1 MAIST
6 TMLRL
11 LTEALD
17 ELGIDSRALIVECEI
32 DAELLHDTEA
42 RISQD
47 AFERVWN
54 GAQQQT
60 GHAHIGL
67 LVGERINVRAVNLF
81 GYLML
86 SSATIGA
93 GIKRVARYQQ
103 VLTEVPWIEVDES
116 DPTRLR
122 VGSQVGG
129 NEFRAIHAEYVA
141 ALILRIMDWASEG
154 EAIPEMV
161 SFRHEARGPV
171 ADYARVLR
179 GNVKFGAD
187 QNELV
192 FSPAILDRPS
202 QNAEPSMARL
212 HEEFAERLLA
222 SREEVEMTHRVRRLL
237 AECLETGEADLR
249 YVARQ
254 LGVGS
259 RSLQRRLASEGTSF
273 STLLDGMRCDVAR
286 EHLERYQT
294 PIAGVAHLAG
304 FSDVSAFTR
313 AASRWFGDT
322 PARFR
327 ERAGRRG
334 STEIH

>member
-1 MAIST
+1 MAISI

-17 ELGIDSRALIVECEI
+17 ELGLDSRALLAECEI
-32 DAELLHDTEA
+32 NPEQLQDPDT
-42 RISQD
+42 RISPES
-47 AFERVWN
+47 FERVWL
-54 GAQQQT
+54 GAQEKS

-67 LVGERINVRAVNLF
+67 LAGERINVRAVNLF

-86 SSATIGA
+86 SSATVGA
-93 GIKRVARYQQ
+93 GIKRVARYQR
-103 VLTEVPWIEVDES
+103 VLTETPWVEFDDADPKHLQVGVPF
-116 DPTRLR
+116 
-122 VGSQVGG
+122 GG
-129 NEFRAIHAEYVA
+129 NELRAIHAEYVA
-141 ALILRIMDWASEG
+141 ALILRIMDWVSKPDAT
-154 EAIPEMV
+154 PESV
-161 SFRHEARGPV
+161 SFRHEARGPLS
-171 ADYARVLR
+171 DYTRVLR
-179 GNVKFGAD
+179 CNVKFGAER
-187 QNELV
+187 NELG
-192 FSPAILDRPS
+192 FSQEVLDRPS
-202 QNAEPSMARL
+202 QHAEQSIALL

-222 SREEVEMTHRVRRLL
+222 DRAEVEFSQRVRRLL
-237 AECLETGEADLR
+237 AEYLETGETDLR

-254 LGVGS
+254 LGMGS
-259 RSLQRRLASEGTSF
+259 RSLQRRLADEGTSF
-273 STLLDGMRCDVAR
+273 SALLDDLRCEIAR

-334 STEIH
+334 SSEIH